1 MTIEKLSSGSYRI
14 RQMHKGKLY
23 LITVDHKP
31 TKKEATILLAEKMQD
46 VDLKRGNES
55 FEKALDEYIDS
66 KNNVLSP
73 ATIRGYKQLKNMYS
87 DNFKKMN
94 VYDMDQSDIQREV
107 NRYAANHSPKSVRN
121 FNGLISAVMALERPN
136 MVIRTTLPQKLVIEA
151 KVPTHEDV
159 KKLIK
164 HLENTEYHIAIQLAC
179 LGLRRSEIC
188 ALDISDLEG
197 NKLTINKAKVLDD
210 NNKIVTKT
218 TKTVSSTRS
227 IYIPDTLAKE
237 IRKTGYI
244 YRGYP
249 NSIIRALHRAQDEL
263 GIPRCKLHELRHF
276 YVSYAH
282 AQGMSDAA
290 IMAAVGHKTDSITKR
305 VYRHAMDVDS
315 EEKRIASSIF

>member
-55 FEKALDEYIDS
+55 FEKALDEYIGS